1 MAKNEK
7 REQQLSTTITLDILN
22 EIRNGKF
29 SGKKLLPPEQELSEV
44 YGVSR
49 NVIRECLTRLER
61 EGWITRKHG
70 VGTLINKQ
78 IVNAEPRLDLNYEL
92 IQTIRM
98 TGKTASVGFVVHSV
112 ISADPV
118 VAGYL
123 QRKEESRVLR
133 VARMIRADGK
143 PSIYCIDYLPMDI
156 ISERYDESDLEDNI
170 FVFLHNYCHTDVETN
185 LAEVRAMPVTKEVSD
200 ALEVPM
206 TTTLVYLSEVG
217 YDLRSNPVL
226 YSEEYFMDRVIPLT
240 IVRKKI

>member
-7 REQQLSTTITLDILN
+7 REQQLSTTITLDILS

-29 SGKKLLPPEQELSEV
+29 SGKKFLPPEQELSEV

-78 IVNAEPRLDLNYEL
+78 IVSAEPRLDLNYEL
-92 IQTIRM
+92 LQTIRM
-98 TGKTASVGFVVHSV
+98 TGKTASVDFVVHSE
-112 ISADPV
+112 IPADH
-118 VAGYL
+118 ALADYL
-123 QRKEESRVLR
+123 QRTEGSRVLR
-133 VARMIRADGK
+133 VARMIRADHK

-156 ISERYDESDLEDNI
+156 ISERYDVSDLHDNI
-170 FVFLHNYCHTDVETN
+170 FEFLRNFCHTDVETN

-226 YSEEYFMDRVIPLT
+226 YSEEYFIDRVIPLT

>member
-7 REQQLSTTITLDILN
+7 REQQLSTTITLDILS

-29 SGKKLLPPEQELSEV
+29 SGKKFLPPEQELSEV

-78 IVNAEPRLDLNYEL
+78 IVSAEPRLDLNYEL
-92 IQTIRM
+92 LQTIRM
-98 TGKTASVGFVVHSV
+98 TGKTASVDFVVHSE
-112 ISADPV
+112 IPADH
-118 VAGYL
+118 ALADYL
-123 QRKEESRVLR
+123 QRKEGSRVLR
-133 VARMIRADGK
+133 VARMIRADHK

-156 ISERYDESDLEDNI
+156 ISERYDVSDLHDNI
-170 FVFLHNYCHTDVETN
+170 FEFLRNFCHTDVETN

-226 YSEEYFMDRVIPLT
+226 YSEEYFIDRVIPLT
-240 IVRKKI
+240 MVRKKI